1 MVSAADPLGFGL
13 LDQLRSLGYDYV
25 DLSMRDLVALPAPER
40 SALAARLRDLGLP
53 CEACNNLFPPEV
65 RLTGPHADLAAAL
78 RFATDAV
85 RAAAEVGASVIVFGS
100 SGARNVP
107 PGFAAEKAWDQLRT
121 LSLAM
126 APVAADHGVTFALE
140 HLNRGESNIITTV
153 PEAVRLVREVA
164 HPQFRLLVDAYH
176 IRQENEDPA
185 MLRDCATL
193 IAHVHVAQEAAR
205 RFPSGDDFLLAKFFA
220 ALHTTGYRGR
230 ISIEGFSE
238 DFAGDSTRGL
248 GALRKLTGV

>member
-1 MVSAADPLGFGL
+1 MVSAADPLGLGL
-13 LDQLRSLGYDYV
+13 LDGMRPLGYDYV

-40 SALAARLRDLGLP
+40 TALATRLRDLGLP

-65 RLTGPHADLAAAL
+65 RLTGPAADLAAAL

-85 RAAAEVGASVIVFGS
+85 RAAAQVGASVIVFGS

-107 PGFAAEKAWDQLRT
+107 DGFAMERAWDQLRT

-126 APVAADHGVTFALE
+126 APIAADHGITFALE

-164 HPQFRLLVDAYH
+164 HPHFRLLMDAYH

-185 MLRDCATL
+185 MLRDYASL

-205 RFPSGDDFLLAKFFA
+205 RFPAGEDAPLAAFFV
-220 ALHTTGYRGR
+220 ALRATGYRGR
-230 ISIEGFSE
+230 VSIEGFTT
-238 DFAGDSTRGL
+238 DFAGDSQRGL
-248 GALRKLTGV
+248 AVLRKLTDA